1 MRTARMFLIPALVLG
16 LASLM
21 ACERKDDGGYG
32 RSGSKDRTTTDTGR
46 AATSDSSWLVKAAES
61 NLAEIE
67 TGRLAEAKATSTDVK
82 QFGKH
87 MVEDHT
93 KANSELSALAKKKG
107 ITVPTRPDEKHLKA
121 AGDLAD
127 LGGAEFDR
135 KYADMMVSDHEDAVS
150 LFEKNGNSTDPDVKS
165 FADKTLPTLKHHLE
179 MARDLKTKLNAAPKA
194 D

>member
-1 MRTARMFLIPALVLG
+1 MFLIPALALG

-21 ACERKDDGGYG
+21 ACDRKDEGGYG
-32 RSGSKDRTTTDTGR
+32 SSGAKDNTGR
-46 AATSDSSWLVKAAES
+46 AATSDSSWLVKAAEA

-67 TGRLAEAKATSTDVK
+67 TGRLAEAKGSSTDVK

-93 KANSELSALAKKKG
+93 KANSELTVLARKKG

-135 KYADMMVSDHEDAVS
+135 KYADMAVSDHEDAVS
-150 LFEKNGNSTDPDVKS
+150 LFEKNANSTDPDVKA
-165 FADKTLPTLKHHLE
+165 FAGKTLPTLKHHLE
-179 MARDLKTKLNAAPKA
+179 MARDLKNKVNASPKA

>member
-1 MRTARMFLIPALVLG
+1 MRTARMLLIPALALS

-32 RSGSKDRTTTDTGR
+32 RSGSKDKPTTDMGR
-46 AATSDSSWLVKAAES
+46 SATSDSSWLVKAAEA

-67 TGRLAEAKATSTDVK
+67 TGRLAATKGSTSDVK
-82 QFGKH
+82 QFGTH

-93 KANSELSALAKKKG
+93 KSNTELSVLAKKKG

-135 KYADMMVSDHEDAVS
+135 KYADMAVSDHEDAVS
-150 LFEKNGNSTDPDVKS
+150 LFEKNAN
-165 FADKTLPTLKHHLE
+165 
-179 MARDLKTKLNAAPKA
+179 
-194 D
+194 